1 MNNLEKIL
9 DRIEADARRRMEELR
24 AGSDA
29 RIEAMEKETDRV
41 IAEAQQKAVQQ
52 TEKEEAAIASRST
65 SAAAMKSREVVLTEK
80 ARLLAEVYARAEA
93 QILALPEEAYGEL
106 LAGLAAYAVAER
118 VNTVRFLRDEY
129 KDEAFDGELEGGYT
143 LMLSAE
149 DRKKYGETVLASAVR
164 QVAAVV
170 KDPPVLRLSEE
181 NAKIRG
187 GVVVCYGDTE
197 TTCSIPVLLAGL
209 RDELDPVIM
218 KTLLP

>member
-1 MNNLEKIL
+1 MNNLDKIL
-9 DRIEADARRRMEELR
+9 DKIEAEARRQIGELR
-24 AGSDA
+24 AGTDA
-29 RIEAMEKETDRV
+29 RIEALEKETERL
-41 IAEAQQKAVQQ
+41 IAEAEQKAALQ

-65 SAAAMKSREVVLTEK
+65 SAAAMRSREVVLTEK

-93 QILALPEEAYGEL
+93 QILALPEKEYGEL
-106 LAGLAAYAVAER
+106 LAGLAAHAVAER

-129 KDEAFDGELEGGYT
+129 KDEAFDGELEAGFT
-143 LMLSAE
+143 LMLSAD
-149 DRKKYGETVLASAVR
+149 DRKKYGDTVLSSACM

-181 NAKIRG
+181 DAKIRG

>member
-1 MNNLEKIL
+1 MNNLDKIL

-80 ARLLAEVYARAEA
+80 ARLLAEVYAQAEA